1 MQVILLVFE
10 NSKQK
15 KSASG
20 VGVIGVKIWSQ
31 KSVHNKRPKADQI
44 KKTFRS
50 NNVRKLFSLLFKLFY
65 ER

>member
-1 MQVILLVFE
+1 M
-10 NSKQK
+10 
-15 KSASG
+15 
-20 VGVIGVKIWSQ
+20 GVIGVKIWSQ